1 MKDVAASLGDGQWGL
16 KHSFPIRILNITDKS
31 YQRSGRRPLPPA
43 ACFVSTFLVSYDLD
57 QGNKW
62 VLRTCVPSSGPGSF
76 TSLFL
81 IFTRPID
88 SFVSFRWV
96 HLNYTS
102 ESFKGLKQGQGRL
115 WFSNPGQINS
125 NSCILSIIPWRIRIP
140 VRSIYLAGFPN

>member
-1 MKDVAASLGDGQWGL
+1 MKEVAASLGDRQWGL
-16 KHSFPIRILNITDKS
+16 KHSFPIRILSITDKS
-31 YQRSGRRPLPPA
+31 CQHSGRRPLPPA

-81 IFTRPID
+81 IFPRPID

-140 VRSIYLAGFPN
+140 VRSIYLAVFPN